1 MVQKSGPETR
11 DDIIQLIAD
20 NANITLEAGKT
31 KINVIPCENAL
42 LCGDMLKKEIIAT
55 GLITEAEVD
64 QIAAIPN
71 TAVDRMV
78 FGTQRDDRDGIEA
91 GKDHELAVEV
101 NKLVNPEEL
110 PIKGAEYTDNLQKY
124 LERKLYTINCGH
136 AWSGY
141 VAHVMGYEIIQD
153 YFADEKNVEL
163 TRSVM
168 LEVAALL
175 EAKHG
180 FTLVCRSN
188 QTVFMS
194 QFTNWCSGNTGN
206 RVGDSRC

>member
-1 MVQKSGPETR
+1 MQAIVDADLVTTAV
-11 DDIIQLIAD
+11 LAD
-20 NANITLEAGKT
+20 NFPKIAGNLAKGLKARLEAGKT

-101 NKLVNPEEL
+101 NKLVN
-110 PIKGAEYTDNLQKY
+110 QKNCQSKEQNIQITFRNILKESY
-124 LERKLYTINCGH
+124 IRLTVVMHGQAMLLMSWDMKLFRTI
-136 AWSGY
+136 
-141 VAHVMGYEIIQD
+141 
-153 YFADEKNVEL
+153 
-163 TRSVM
+163 
-168 LEVAALL
+168 
-175 EAKHG
+175 
-180 FTLVCRSN
+180 
-188 QTVFMS
+188 S
-194 QFTNWCSGNTGN
+194 QMKKM
-206 RVGDSRC
+206 